1 MSSVRIRSGPPRSGH
16 AKLHYQRLPAPIRT
30 GRGWLHSAAAALGD
44 CGRNVADSSVMTSSA
59 TDKIPAEIVRQPSR
73 TTRARHLIALFR
85 KKKRILLLDDDPSMQ
100 RLAKAILLREGF
112 RVDVFLTGRQAMAA
126 IAGRKY
132 DALLLDLMMPH
143 EGGLTV
149 IRHLREKNPAL
160 LRRVLPLSPPP

>member
-1 MSSVRIRSGPPRSGH
+1 M
-16 AKLHYQRLPAPIRT
+16 
-30 GRGWLHSAAAALGD
+30 
-44 CGRNVADSSVMTSSA
+44 
-59 TDKIPAEIVRQPSR
+59 
-73 TTRARHLIALFR
+73 
-85 KKKRILLLDDDPSMQ
+85 DDDPSMQ

-160 LRRVLPLSPPP
+160 LRRVLLFTASTNAVVAMFERDVAGVVSKPFLEADLIRAVRAIAERE

>member
-1 MSSVRIRSGPPRSGH
+1 
-16 AKLHYQRLPAPIRT
+16 
-30 GRGWLHSAAAALGD
+30 
-44 CGRNVADSSVMTSSA
+44 MTSPA
-59 TDKIPAEIVRQPSR
+59 TSKIPAEIVRQPSR
-73 TTRARHLIALFR
+73 STRARHLIALF
-85 KKKRILLLDDDPSMQ
+85 KKRKRILLLDDDPSMQ

-160 LRRVLPLSPPP
+160 LRRVLLFTASTNAVVAMFERDVAGVVSKPFLEADLVRAVRAIAERE